1 MNICLVTFLIF
12 LIDEIACKSIPN
24 RGKQQNGDPQKSVE
38 AYDQRQSGKYNIH
51 INVKDVQLIK
61 LDDFKIGDDYSYGDY
76 GDYGSDA
83 EYDYDVSNLT
93 TSPVW
98 AHLGTDKPTTST
110 KKPKPTVAPSKPV
123 KPVVASTENSEKI
136 TSSTS
141 SPVISETSSI
151 ETPTINR
158 IEENSSSSLIS
169 NESEDLKPDM
179 HDKPDSTTKEPVAAT
194 TTTIKSTTVTQ
205 TQEPI
210 DYEEIPVQVIY
221 ERRKHNNYGNQQKK
235 GGNGGGRK
243 RFNKRPSP
251 SVQVIEPHALKHHK
265 NVEIID
271 SIEPKLI
278 DDDDYVMNIC
288 GHNEYLDNLGRCRT
302 RRNQNKQGQ

>member
-1 MNICLVTFLIF
+1 MNISLATFLIF

-24 RGKQQNGDPQKSVE
+24 RAKQQNGDPQKSVE

-83 EYDYDVSNLT
+83 DYDYDVSNLT

-110 KKPKPTVAPSKPV
+110 KKPKPTMAPSKPT
-123 KPVVASTENSEKI
+123 KPVIVASTENSEKI

-141 SPVISETSSI
+141 SAVISETSSI
-151 ETPTINR
+151 ETPTANR
-158 IEENSSSSLIS
+158 FEENSSSSLIS
-169 NESEDLKPDM
+169 NESEDFKPALN
-179 HDKPDSTTKEPVAAT
+179 DKPDSTTKEPVATT
-194 TTTIKSTTVTQ
+194 TTTIKSTTVSQ

-235 GGNGGGRK
+235 GGGRK
-243 RFNKRPSP
+243 RINRRP
-251 SVQVIEPHALKHHK
+251 SVQVFEPHTLKHHK

-271 SIEPKLI
+271 PIEPKLI